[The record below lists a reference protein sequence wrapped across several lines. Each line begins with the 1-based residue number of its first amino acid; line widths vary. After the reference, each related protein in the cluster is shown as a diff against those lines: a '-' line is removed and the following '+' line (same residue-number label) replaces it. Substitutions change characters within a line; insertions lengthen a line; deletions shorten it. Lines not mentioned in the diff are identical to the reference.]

1 MKGKNYYRILGVSK
15 DATKAEIKSAY
26 RKLAKQYHPD
36 VNQDDDAEEMFK
48 KITEAYQTL
57 IDDDL
62 REEYDRELRA
72 NRASSSS
79 SNKQST
85 NNKQQYSY
93 NYNYNQQY
101 SSYYNRSYNYNNYSN
116 NNNSTDWITDFKNWY
131 LKIVKF
137 LYKAYAYCL
146 LLVFWPITLPIYFLY
161 RKFKKKK
168 QTTY

>member
-57 IDDDL
+57 IDDNL

-79 SNKQST
+79 SNKHSSYSY
-85 NNKQQYSY
+85 NNSQQYSY
-93 NYNYNQQY
+93 NYNRYP
-101 SSYYNRSYNYNNYSN
+101 NYNK
-116 NNNSTDWITDFKNWY
+116 STSWVEDARDLHFSFIRFLKKSYIY
-131 LKIVKF
+131 LIYIY
-137 LYKAYAYCL
+137 L
-146 LLVFWPITLPIYFLY
+146 WPITLPIFLY
-161 RKFKKKK
+161 KKYKK
-168 QTTY
+168 NKSTTY

>member
-57 IDDDL
+57 IDDNL

-72 NRASSSS
+72 NRASSS
-79 SNKQST
+79 
-85 NNKQQYSY
+85 
-93 NYNYNQQY
+93 
-101 SSYYNRSYNYNNYSN
+101 
-116 NNNSTDWITDFKNWY
+116 
-131 LKIVKF
+131 
-137 LYKAYAYCL
+137 
-146 LLVFWPITLPIYFLY
+146 
-161 RKFKKKK
+161 
-168 QTTY
+168 